1 MPAPKFMTYNVIG
14 GLAWTAVCVGA
25 GFVFGNVPIVKNNF
39 SIIALGIVAV
49 SFIPVVMEVI
59 KQRSSSR

>member
-1 MPAPKFMTYNVIG
+1 MTYNVIG

-49 SFIPVVMEVI
+49 SFIPLVLELVR
-59 KQRSSSR
+59 QRGSKSS